1 MSAGNNKQVM
11 RPRFNFMWFWALV
24 AMVIIGYSMMGGTET
39 RPVEGDWNM
48 VDELVEK
55 GLVERI
61 EVKDKEQASIYLRG
75 DAVDSLAAH
84 DPRFAMMPK
93 GGVQVVYNTGGD
105 VQYFAE
111 RIAQAEVKAAEQ
123 NPNVE
128 RVVVKYSRSEKG
140 WGGYLIEF
148 LPWIFI
154 IVVWIF
160 IMRSMARNAGGGAG
174 ECPVDLG
181 KCDRLG

>member
-1 MSAGNNKQVM
+1 MSTVKNKNVM
-11 RPRFNFMWFWALV
+11 RPRFNFMWFWAMV
-24 AMVIIGYSMMGGTET
+24 AMVIIGYSMMGGSDA

-48 VDELVEK
+48 VDELVER

-61 EVKDKEQASIYLRG
+61 EVKDKEQASIYLRS
-75 DAVDSLAAH
+75 DAVDTLAAN
-84 DPRFAMMPK
+84 DDRFANVPK
-93 GGVQVVYNTGGD
+93 SGAQVVYNTGGD

-111 RIAQAEVKAAEQ
+111 RIAQAEAKAAEQ

-128 RVVVKYSRSEKG
+128 KVVVKYSRSEKG
-140 WGGYLIEF
+140 WGSYLIEF

-174 ECPVDLG
+174 G
-181 KCDRLG
+181 